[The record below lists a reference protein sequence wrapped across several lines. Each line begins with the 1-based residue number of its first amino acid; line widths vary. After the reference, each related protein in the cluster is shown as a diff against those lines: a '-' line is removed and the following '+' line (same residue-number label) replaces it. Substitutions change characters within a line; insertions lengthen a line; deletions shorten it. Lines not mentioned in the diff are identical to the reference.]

1 MEKKLYSME
10 DVYKVYEKMGKLKSR
25 EEVYAF
31 VLKEFA
37 FLKSFCKEYCGVGQQ
52 IFDFI
57 DNDNLVTKTQ
67 AEEYIKNNCRTMLD
81 FKIVI
86 DLVDDVNCDLFQL
99 IESKRGTQLV
109 NIPPLVLNSIE
120 TILRN
125 FRDYMSKDIPFSDCI
140 DRREFTLVD
149 CNGMGYKVKY
159 SLFQQIYNELQTKCD
174 SEGYLTVILD
184 NFNVLRDF
192 VVQKC
197 GGSYG
202 DFDTL
207 DVSEFYTQEQVMEYV
222 KKKFNNLEA
231 IWNALDGIKDPNYGM
246 FELIEDVDGSVTFY
260 NLSLE
265 DARCIDNIVDCFC
278 EYMENGKYHFEKGE
292 YDYE

>member
-1 MEKKLYSME
+1 MEKNLYSMK
-10 DVYKVYEKMGKLKSR
+10 DVYKVYEKMIKLRSQ
-25 EEVYAF
+25 EDIYAF
-31 VLKEFA
+31 VIQNFA
-37 FLKSFCKEYCGVGQQ
+37 FLKSFCKEYCGLGQQ

-57 DNDNLVTKTQ
+57 ENVNLLTKTQ

-99 IESKRGTQLV
+99 MESSRGTQLV
-109 NIPPLVLNSIE
+109 NTPPVVIDSIE
-120 TILRN
+120 VILRSFKN
-125 FRDYMSKDIPFSDCI
+125 YISKDIPFSDCI

-149 CNGMGYKVKY
+149 CNGLGYKVKY
-159 SLFQQIYNELQTKCD
+159 SLLQKIYNELQTKCD
-174 SEGYLTVILD
+174 SEGYLTVILE
-184 NFNVLRDF
+184 NFSVLRDF
-192 VVQKC
+192 VAQKC

-202 DFDTL
+202 DFDNL
-207 DVSEFYTQEQVMEYV
+207 DVSEFYSQEQVMEYV
-222 KKKFNNLEA
+222 KKKFNNLED
-231 IWNALDGIKDPNYGM
+231 IWNSLDGIKDPNYGM

>member
-1 MEKKLYSME
+1 MEKKLYTMK
-10 DVYKVYEKMGKLKSR
+10 DVYKVYEKMIKLRSQ
-25 EEVYAF
+25 EDVYAF
-31 VLKEFA
+31 VLQNFA

-57 DNDNLVTKTQ
+57 ENVNLLTKTQ
-67 AEEYIKNNCRTMLD
+67 AEEYIKNHCRTMLD

-86 DLVDDVNCDLFQL
+86 ELVDDCKSDLFQL
-99 IESKRGTQLV
+99 IESKCGTQLV
-109 NIPPLVLNSIE
+109 NTPPVVIDSIE
-120 TILRN
+120 VILRSFKN
-125 FRDYMSKDIPFSDCI
+125 YISKDIPLSNCI
-140 DRREFTLVD
+140 DRREFTLVES
-149 CNGMGYKVKY
+149 NGRGYKVKY
-159 SLFQQIYNELQTKCD
+159 SLLQKIYNELQIKCD

-184 NFNVLRDF
+184 NFKVLRDF

-202 DFDTL
+202 DFDIL

-222 KKKFNNLEA
+222 KKKFNNLED

-278 EYMENGKYHFEKGE
+278 EYMDNGKYYFEKGE
-292 YDYE
+292 HEFE

>member
-1 MEKKLYSME
+1 MGKNLYSMK
-10 DVYKVYEKMGKLKSR
+10 DVYKVYEKMSKLRCR

-31 VLKEFA
+31 VLKEFD

-57 DNDNLVTKTQ
+57 ENGNLVTKTQ

-81 FKIVI
+81 FKIAI
-86 DLVDDVNCDLFQL
+86 DLVDDVNCDLFYL
-99 IESKRGTQLV
+99 IESSRGTELA
-109 NIPPLVLNSIE
+109 NTPPLVINSIE

-125 FRDYMSKDIPFSDCI
+125 FRDYMSKDISLSDCI

-149 CNGMGYKVKY
+149 CNGLGYGVKY
-159 SLFQQIYNELQTKCD
+159 SVFQKIYDELQTKCD
-174 SEGYLTVILD
+174 SEGYLKVILE
-184 NFNVLRDF
+184 NFSVLRHF

-197 GGSYG
+197 GGSYR
-202 DFDTL
+202 DFDEL
-207 DVSEFYTQEQVMEYV
+207 DISEFYTKEQVVEYV
-222 KKKFNNLEA
+222 KKKFNNLED
-231 IWNALDGIKDPNYGM
+231 IWDSLDGIKDPNYDM

-265 DARCIDNIVDCFC
+265 DVSRIDNIVDCFYD
-278 EYMENGKYHFEKGE
+278 YMENGKFNFEKEE
-292 YDYE
+292 YEFE

>member
-1 MEKKLYSME
+1 MEKKLYTMK
-10 DVYKVYEKMGKLKSR
+10 DVYKVYEKMSKLKSR

-37 FLKSFCKEYCGVGQQ
+37 FLKSFCKDYCGVGQQ

-57 DNDNLVTKTQ
+57 ENVNLVTKTQ

-81 FKIVI
+81 FKIAI
-86 DLVDDVNCDLFQL
+86 ELVENCKCDLFQL
-99 IESKRGTQLV
+99 IESERGTQLV
-109 NIPPLVLNSIE
+109 NTPPAVIDSIE

-125 FRDYMSKDIPFSDCI
+125 FRDYISKDIPFSDCI

-159 SLFQQIYNELQTKCD
+159 SLLQKIYNELQTKCD

-184 NFNVLRDF
+184 NFSVLRDF